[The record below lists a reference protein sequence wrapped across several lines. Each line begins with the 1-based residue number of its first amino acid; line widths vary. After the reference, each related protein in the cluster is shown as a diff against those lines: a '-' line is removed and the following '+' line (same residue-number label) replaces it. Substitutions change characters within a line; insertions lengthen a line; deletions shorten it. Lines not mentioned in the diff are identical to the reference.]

1 MIKPKDWDNTYA
13 ATGESYP
20 QLPKGGY
27 VCKVMA
33 AKEED
38 MPNGGKVLVVSY
50 DIAEGDYKDYYKER
64 YQREKANANALN
76 PKWKGT
82 YRIVEQTKNGST
94 NPFLKGFITVVEV
107 SNKDYKFNFD
117 ESTLKDKLFGGVFGY
132 VEFPTVDGVGS
143 TVKCKLAVSVD
154 KIRKGEFKIPK
165 DELVEK
171 NNEKDNS
178 YFVPDNS
185 NEDDLPF

>member
-13 ATGESYP
+13 ATGETYP

-38 MPNGGKVLVVSY
+38 MPNGGKVLVISF

-64 YQREKANANALN
+64 YQREKANPNILS
-76 PKWKGT
+76 PKWKGV
-82 YRIVEQTKNGST
+82 YRLVEQTKNGGT
-94 NPFLKGFITVVEV
+94 NPFLKGFITVIEN

-117 ESTLKDKLFGGVFGY
+117 ENTLKDKFFGGVFGY
-132 VEFPTVDGVGS
+132 EEFMTDRGVGS
-143 TVKCKLAVSVD
+143 SVKCKLALTVE
-154 KIRKGEFKIPK
+154 KIRKGEFKIPE
-165 DELVEK
+165 DVTIEK
-171 NNEKDNS
+171 NNEKDTN

-185 NEDDLPF
+185 EEDLPF